1 MTLEERTFGTP
12 CSVRYTA
19 QTGENRTEK
28 SLTPVIISL
37 TQFINGLIYGT
48 NTIELKA
55 IVL

>member
-1 MTLEERTFGTP
+1 MKLEERTFGTP

-28 SLTPVIISL
+28 SLSPVIISL
-37 TQFINGLIYGT
+37 TQFMNGLIYGT
-48 NTIELKA
+48 NTSELKA